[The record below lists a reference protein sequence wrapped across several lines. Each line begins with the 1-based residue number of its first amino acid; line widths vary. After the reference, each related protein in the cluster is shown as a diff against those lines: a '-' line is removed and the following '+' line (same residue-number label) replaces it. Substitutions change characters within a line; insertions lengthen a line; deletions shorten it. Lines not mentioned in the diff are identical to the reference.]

1 MTATPP
7 ETPDE
12 DTEMDILLA
21 EVHIARQL
29 SRAPAPTAVEGVT
42 AADLWAE
49 VRRDP
54 GQPVS
59 LAVARALR
67 GHPETASRYR
77 QMLSALAMASSP
89 VALAASDGEVD
100 RRIGS
105 ARLRLL
111 PVTNGDVPLVVLE
124 GIADAGSLE
133 MVGHTGEIL
142 RLALP
147 EPYAGTVILSLGP
160 DFPQAAAALA
170 LLRDPGTALYLLP

>member
-1 MTATPP
+1 MTADPN
-7 ETPDE
+7 DE
-12 DTEMDILLA
+12 DTAMDILMA

-29 SRAPAPTAVEGVT
+29 SQAQPAVVRGVT
-42 AADLWAE
+42 PADLWAE
-49 VRRDP
+49 VRRAAGDP
-54 GQPVS
+54 AS

-67 GHPETASRYR
+67 GDPAMASRYR
-77 QMLSALAMASSP
+77 QMLSAVALAASP

-111 PVTNGDVPLVVLE
+111 PVTDGDVPLVVLE
-124 GIADAGSLE
+124 GAAEAASLE
-133 MVGHTGEIL
+133 MVGHTGESL

-147 EPYAGTVILSLGP
+147 EPDAGTVILSLGP
-160 DFPQAAAALA
+160 DFPQADAALA

>member
-1 MTATPP
+1 MTADPP

-29 SRAPAPTAVEGVT
+29 LRAPAPAAVQWVT

-49 VRRDP
+49 VRRRP
-54 GQPVS
+54 GQPAS

-67 GHPETASRYR
+67 SDAATTARYR
-77 QMLSALAMASSP
+77 QMLSAFAVAWSP

-111 PVTNGDVPLVVLE
+111 PVTNGDVPLLVLE
-124 GIADAGSLE
+124 GAPDATSLE
-133 MVGHTGEIL
+133 MVGQGREIL

-147 EPYAGTVILSLGP
+147 EPDAGTVILSLGP
-160 DFPQAAAALA
+160 DFPQAGAALA
-170 LLRDPGTALYLLP
+170 LLRDPGTAIYLLP